1 MRELNT
7 EEIKLLASAGAS
19 VVLPEDAP
27 FTADQL
33 KAMAY
38 SFIEGSLTI
47 KGAGRYSADEL
58 RSIAS
63 ALPGRITFEL

>member
-1 MRELNT
+1 MRELNA

-38 SFIEGSLTI
+38 AFIEGSLTI
-47 KGAGRYSADEL
+47 KGARRYSADEL

-63 ALPGRITFEL
+63 ALPGRIAFEL